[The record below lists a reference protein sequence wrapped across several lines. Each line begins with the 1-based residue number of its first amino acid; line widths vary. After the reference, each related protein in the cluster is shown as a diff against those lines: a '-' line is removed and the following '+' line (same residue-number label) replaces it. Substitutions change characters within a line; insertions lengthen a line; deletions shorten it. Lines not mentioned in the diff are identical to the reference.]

1 MPNTGQIPPAVRTI
15 EIVAFRGVQLLDV
28 AGPLQVFQS
37 ANVILGQ
44 SGRPVP
50 YATSVVA
57 KSPVV
62 VSSAGLGLLAGSLP
76 RHSRPIDT
84 LIVPGGAGVHAACE
98 DTQLVRWLTARAESA
113 RRVASVCSG
122 AFLLGAAGL
131 LDGKR
136 VATHWEDCER
146 LARRFPRARV
156 ETDPIFIRDGAT
168 WTSAGVTAGIDQ
180 ALAMVEDDV
189 GHATAMAV
197 ARDLVVFLK
206 RPGGQAQ
213 YSVALTLQN
222 RDRRFDRLN
231 GWIAGHLSEDLSV
244 SSLASRA
251 SMSERS
257 FLRRYTASMGIT
269 PARAIAKLRIEA
281 ARAQLASTRAPI
293 KRIAERCGFGSEEAL
308 RRRFLRDVGI
318 PPRDYRAR
326 FSATPVRSRLVGP
339 DLLGDL
345 RPR

>member
-1 MPNTGQIPPAVRTI
+1 MPHTGQIPPALKTI
-15 EIVAFRGVQLLDV
+15 EIVAFPDVQLLDV
-28 AGPLQVFQS
+28 AGPLQVFES
-37 ANVILGQ
+37 ANAVLRQG
-44 SGRPVP
+44 GAVVA

-57 KSPVV
+57 LSPVV
-62 VSSAGLGLLAGSLP
+62 TSSAGLAMAAKSLP
-76 RHSRPIDT
+76 RPDRPIDT
-84 LIVPGGAGVHAACE
+84 LIVPGGAGVHAACG
-98 DTQLVRWLTARAESA
+98 DARLLRWLRSRAQSA

-146 LARRFPRARV
+146 LARRFPKARV
-156 ETDPIFIRDGAT
+156 ESDPIFIRDGKT

-189 GHATAMAV
+189 GHAMAMAV

-213 YSVALTLQN
+213 YSVALKLQG
-222 RDRRFDRLN
+222 RDHRFDRLN

-244 SSLASRA
+244 SSLATRA

-257 FLRRYTASMGIT
+257 FVRRYSASMGVT
-269 PARAIAKLRIEA
+269 PARAIARLRIEA
-281 ARAQLASTRAPI
+281 ARAQLASTSAPI
-293 KRIAERCGFGSEEAL
+293 KRIAERCGFGSEEAF
-308 RRRFLRDVGI
+308 RRRFLREVGI

-326 FSATPVRSRLVGP
+326 FSASPARSLLVGRAP
-339 DLLGDL
+339 
-345 RPR
+345 